1 MLRRVLRRLLAVALP
16 ALMLASLLSTFSQVP
31 ASASPVCVTAQSTT
45 TTTTTPGTTTTTQP
59 ASSTFYESSATPCDV
74 ATAQEVSQLGTVLL
88 VGLCLILFGLG
99 CSLGLRMW

>member
-1 MLRRVLRRLLAVALP
+1 MLGRAPRRLLAVALP
-16 ALMLASLLSTFSQVP
+16 VLMLVSLSLMFCQAP
-31 ASASPVCVTAQSTT
+31 ASASPVCETVQSTT
-45 TTTTTPGTTTTTQP
+45 TTTTTPGVTTTTLP
-59 ASSTFYESSATPCDV
+59 ASSTFYESSGTPCDV